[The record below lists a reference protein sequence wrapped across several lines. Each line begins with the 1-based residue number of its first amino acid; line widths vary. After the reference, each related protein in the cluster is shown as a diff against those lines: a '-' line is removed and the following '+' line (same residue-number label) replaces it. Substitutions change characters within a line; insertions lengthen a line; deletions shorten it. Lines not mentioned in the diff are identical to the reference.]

1 LIKEVIEVKKVIIST
16 EEAPSAIGPYS
27 QAVKAGHF
35 LFVSGQLPINPE
47 PGDLVGGSIK
57 EKTGMVIENIKV
69 ILEKAGADL
78 DSVVKTTIY
87 LTDMSD
93 FSAVNSIYTR
103 YFGNSLPARSTMQVA
118 ALPKGAEIE
127 MEVVALVR

>member
-1 LIKEVIEVKKVIIST
+1 MKKVIIST
-16 EEAPSAIGPYS
+16 EEAPSAVGPYS

-47 PGDLVGGSIK
+47 TGDLVGGSIK

-78 DSVVKTTIY
+78 DSVVKTTIF

-103 YFGNSLPARSTMQVA
+103 YFGNSLPARSTMQVV

>member
-1 LIKEVIEVKKVIIST
+1 MKKVIIST

-47 PGDLVGGSIK
+47 TGDLVSGSIK

-69 ILEKAGADL
+69 ILEKAGTDL
-78 DSVVKTTIY
+78 DSVVKTTIF

-103 YFGNSLPARSTMQVA
+103 YFGNSPPARSTMQVA

-127 MEVVALVR
+127 MEVVALV

>member
-1 LIKEVIEVKKVIIST
+1 MKKVIIST

-47 PGDLVGGSIK
+47 TGDLVGGSIK